1 MVVKFVKVKYICD
14 QNWPWIILIL
24 PIATLETYY
33 GPGRLTTI
41 LTFLQEECDKQSVR
55 IFNEFRKKRNVKE
68 KMDKVRDS
76 VYGSGNAMSSAPSMT
91 GSFTSGTAGKI

>member
-1 MVVKFVKVKYICD
+1 M
-14 QNWPWIILIL
+14 LI
-24 PIATLETYY
+24 LETYY

-76 VYGSGNAMSSAPSMT
+76 VYGSGNAMSSATSMT